1 MHRHNHV
8 FVYKLIYPIFEI
20 KSLVNWSRDNGVKLT
35 RASEHICLHNS
46 KDRGENSVA
55 NKIQQR
61 QHKGGNL
68 ESDVHFC
75 VPYFAKLDHVI
86 LESFLVD

>member
-20 KSLVNWSRDNGVKLT
+20 KGLVNLSRDNGVNFT
-35 RASEHICLHNS
+35 TASEHICLHNS

-55 NKIQQR
+55 NKMQQR
-61 QHKGGNL
+61 QDKGGNL

-75 VPYFAKLDHVI
+75 VPYFAKLDRVI